1 MMDALSGALPVAKGA
16 GHHRRLARRGPDP
29 RRPVVTDIQ
38 KIFLLAERG
47 IVTLRGN
54 ASQIAVAKF
63 LIPELE
69 QAPQPRAESVVH
81 EFTVPGSEDTVVVY
95 GLAHTAS
102 VVSIQELI
110 TTVRLVL
117 DINRIFCAMSP
128 KLITM
133 RASPIQVQI
142 VKWLIPELDR
152 RTANTGENEMRM
164 PGSNDDV
171 VHVFYLS
178 HARSLERMNGLMTDI
193 RRSAYIQKAF
203 IRSEPPALV
212 LRGTADQIAAAGRII
227 ESGDRAP

>member
-1 MMDALSGALPVAKGA
+1 M
-16 GHHRRLARRGPDP
+16 
-29 RRPVVTDIQ
+29 
-38 KIFLLAERG
+38 
-47 IVTLRGN
+47 TLRGN
-54 ASQIAVAKF
+54 AGQMAVARF
-63 LIPELE
+63 LIPELD

-81 EFTVPGSEDTVVVY
+81 EFTAPGSEDTVVVY

-102 VVSIQELI
+102 AVSIQELI
-110 TTVRLVL
+110 TTVRVVP

-133 RASPIQVQI
+133 RASPSQVQI

-152 RTANTGENEMRM
+152 QTANTGENEMRM
-164 PGSNDDV
+164 PGGNDDV

-178 HARSLERMNGLMTDI
+178 HATSMERMNGLMTDI

-212 LRGTADQIAAAGRII
+212 LRGTADQIAAASRII
-227 ESGDRAP
+227 ESGDRAAP